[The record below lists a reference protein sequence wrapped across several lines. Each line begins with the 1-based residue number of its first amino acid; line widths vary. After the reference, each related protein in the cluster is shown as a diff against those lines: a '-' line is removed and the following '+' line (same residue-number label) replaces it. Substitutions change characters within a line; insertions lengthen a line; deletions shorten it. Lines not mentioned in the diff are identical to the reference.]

1 MDTYNSKLIRFQD
14 PTLNTVLSN
23 LTELLKKIEIQL
35 LRTDLSADEYSYL
48 KSNYLVLLKFET
60 NLIEQNDLL

>member
-1 MDTYNSKLIRFQD
+1 LDTYNSKLIRFQD